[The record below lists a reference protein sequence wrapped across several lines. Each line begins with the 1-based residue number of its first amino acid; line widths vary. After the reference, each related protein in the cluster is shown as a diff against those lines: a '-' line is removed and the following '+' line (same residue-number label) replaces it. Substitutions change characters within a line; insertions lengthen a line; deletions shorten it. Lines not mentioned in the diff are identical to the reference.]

1 MAAVEGRQYGGF
13 TLKKPFKQE
22 GLLYFQTNLDLL
34 EEACTAFVYSR
45 FIMKRRTGAG
55 MKRQAG
61 IMS

>member
-1 MAAVEGRQYGGF
+1 MEGRQYGGF

-22 GLLYFQTNLDLL
+22 GLLYIQTKLEPL
-34 EEACTAFVYSR
+34 EEVSTAFVYSQ
-45 FIMKRRTGAG
+45 FIMKRRMGAG